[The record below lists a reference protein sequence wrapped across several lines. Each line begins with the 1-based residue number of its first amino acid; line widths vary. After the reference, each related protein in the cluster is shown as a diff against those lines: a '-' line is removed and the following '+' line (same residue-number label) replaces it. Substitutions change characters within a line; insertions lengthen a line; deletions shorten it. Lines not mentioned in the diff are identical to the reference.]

1 MNRMYFTITGL
12 YHYYGDKF
20 LEKGMN
26 VTLEKDVDNKHDNEA
41 ITVKI
46 EGLGKIEYVANSH
59 YTVLGECMSAG
70 RLYDKIGDVAIG
82 KIIFIT
88 DCGIVGS
95 IEDSYVKKE
104 EQRRLY
110 RGQDIINEDCKQ
122 KKR

>member
-46 EGLGKIEYVANSH
+46 
-59 YTVLGECMSAG
+59 
-70 RLYDKIGDVAIG
+70 
-82 KIIFIT
+82 
-88 DCGIVGS
+88 
-95 IEDSYVKKE
+95 
-104 EQRRLY
+104 
-110 RGQDIINEDCKQ
+110 
-122 KKR
+122 